1 MKIIA
6 VFTGRFHPFHKGHAY
21 SFKQLANKFGV
32 ENTLLAISSK
42 QEQPD
47 SPFTPQDR
55 AKMAQQ
61 LGIPSENILIVR
73 NPYKT
78 TEYADYLEE
87 KGIDPTKTALVF
99 GVSEKDMLEDPRF
112 SFEPTKSGKPS
123 YFQPYT
129 KENAINL
136 QPMTKGQ
143 PNTGHAYIVT
153 TDVLDFPVAGKNMRD
168 ASTIRRIYAVANQRK
183 KLRILSDLYGDA
195 GQDMKQIFD
204 NNLQITEN
212 VRRLVNTIKPLLA
225 EATIE
230 QKIKF
235 IELLSEAK
243 KKMNHSVDDVD
254 TEETLSE
261 NLHQWFKEKWVRF
274 GPDGKISG
282 DCARGSDSEG
292 KPKCLPQKKAQALGK
307 KGRKYAAS
315 KKRREDPNPD
325 RRGKAHNVA
334 TKKKSNESLNS
345 EVLAEKWS
353 EKYKRS
359 IDCSHPKGF
368 SQKAHCQGRKK
379 HNESIEMEMICP
391 ECNMC
396 ESHANGQNIEE
407 ACWKGYHKE
416 GNKKMFDKTYPN
428 CVKNTNEEMCPECG
442 GEMVSE
448 ELMNEKKDAC
458 YYKVKSRYK
467 VWPSA
472 YASGALVQ
480 CRKKGAKNWG
490 NKTNEAASS
499 AQQAAIAIN
508 MKKHHKKPKNESD
521 MMESL
526 GDNFYLVNGTDI
538 RYIPESHDLELR
550 DVGKI
555 VSDDEFEDFY
565 NHPEFHKTAEY
576 ARQHYPSAPSKQQAF
591 LRFVMNS
598 LRHSKEDDEKQDKDI
613 DLLMTRVN
621 SLDNKV
627 EKLSKNV
634 SESSFDWSDY
644 KFIENMDTR
653 LDVVTSHFNH
663 KMNLTEA
670 NDPDM
675 TDYFLKLKNMS
686 DNVSVDEKCIVV
698 CLLLLNNKVDQIQF
712 PEIGTL
718 LKVDNGIYHIKRASG
733 VIDTYPKGVERGK
746 VSFITLLFNKISS
759 YEKLRNI
766 IMLKF
771 DSPLPDP
778 VLFIDSKTNIEKTD
792 NIEETSDYLSEK

>member
-1 MKIIA
+1 M
-6 VFTGRFHPFHKGHAY
+6 
-21 SFKQLANKFGV
+21 Q
-32 ENTLLAISSK
+32 
-42 QEQPD
+42 
-47 SPFTPQDR
+47 PFT
-55 AKMAQQ
+55 
-61 LGIPSENILIVR
+61 
-73 NPYKT
+73 
-78 TEYADYLEE
+78 
-87 KGIDPTKTALVF
+87 
-99 GVSEKDMLEDPRF
+99 
-112 SFEPTKSGKPS
+112 
-123 YFQPYT
+123 
-129 KENAINL
+129 KEATLNL
-136 QPMTKGQ
+136 QPMTKGT
-143 PNTGHAYIVT
+143 PGTGHAYVMT
-153 TDVLDFPVAGKNMRD
+153 TDVEEFPVAGKAMRD
-168 ASTIRRIYAVANQRK
+168 ASAIRKAYAGAK
-183 KLRILSDLYGDA
+183 EKTKLKILSDLYGDA
-195 GQDMKQIFD
+195 GNSMKQLFD
-204 NNLQITEN
+204 NNLQITES
-212 VRRLVNTIKPLLA
+212 VKALVNKIKPLLG
-225 EATIE
+225 EATDE
-230 QKIKF
+230 QKAKF
-235 IELLSEAK
+235 VELLSEAK
-243 KKMNHSVDDVD
+243 ESLKTTNPCW
-254 TEETLSE
+254 
-261 NLHQWFKEKWVRF
+261 N
-274 GPDGKISG
+274 GY
-282 DCARGSDSEG
+282 
-292 KPKCLPQKKAQALGK
+292 KPVG
-307 KGRKYAAS
+307 
-315 KKRREDPNPD
+315 
-325 RRGKAHNVA
+325 
-334 TKKKSNESLNS
+334 TKKK
-345 EVLAEKWS
+345 
-353 EKYKRS
+353 
-359 IDCSHPKGF
+359 
-368 SQKAHCQGRKK
+368 
-379 HNESIEMEMICP
+379 
-391 ECNMC
+391 
-396 ESHANGQNIEE
+396 NG
-407 ACWKGYHKE
+407 
-416 GNKKMFDKTYPN
+416 KTVPN
-428 CVKNTNEEMCPECG
+428 CVPDEN
-442 GEMVSE
+442 V
-448 ELMNEKKDAC
+448 D
-458 YYKVKSRYK
+458 
-467 VWPSA
+467 
-472 YASGALVQ
+472 
-480 CRKKGAKNWG
+480 
-490 NKTNEAASS
+490 EAANA

-663 KMNLTEA
+663 KMNLTET

-778 VLFIDSKTNIEKTD
+778 VLFIDSKTNTQKSEKVD
-792 NIEETSDYLSEK
+792 ESLDYLEEK